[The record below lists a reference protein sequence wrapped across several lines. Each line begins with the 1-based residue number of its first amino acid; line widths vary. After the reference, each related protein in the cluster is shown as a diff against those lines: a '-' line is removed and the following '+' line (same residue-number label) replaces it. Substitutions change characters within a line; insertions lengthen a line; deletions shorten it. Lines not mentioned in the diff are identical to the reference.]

1 MGSQRKSSL
10 SVLKNWNFVVTTD
23 MQIFL
28 KSSPIIHVIR
38 CQNVNNYPFFMYQ
51 ETVVTQNFENEYVP

>member
-1 MGSQRKSSL
+1 
-10 SVLKNWNFVVTTD
+10 
-23 MQIFL
+23 L